1 MKPASRTR
9 STFLGLTALTLSLAA
24 SGARGAVVPAESNS
38 GRIPDIP
45 IWDEANQ
52 KASLWETLQGAG
64 SGPVIVLPVY
74 TRCAMSCP
82 VLTHR
87 LKQEAARLGD
97 GALYRVLV
105 FSFDPSEDAQSLRA
119 FREREQ
125 LPAKWMLVR
134 AGGAEIQRFCDFFHY
149 PIMTDGAVLV
159 HANQV
164 FLLEHDLHWRATL
177 VDVDWDAVELRK
189 WMGRAESPGVSG
201 WVAMNPEKLAWIGLS
216 GLSLGLVVTVSWLIW
231 RRPSGRSVAPSA

>member
-1 MKPASRTR
+1 MKPASRAR
-9 STFLGLTALTLSLAA
+9 SAFLGLAVLTLALVA
-24 SGARGAVVPAESNS
+24 SDATGAVVPADSVS
-38 GRIPDIP
+38 GRIPDIT

-52 KASLWETLQGAG
+52 KSSLWEKLQRTGN
-64 SGPVIVLPVY
+64 GPVIVLPVY
-74 TRCAMSCP
+74 TRCAVSCP
-82 VLTHR
+82 VLTR
-87 LKQEAARLGD
+87 KLKQEAARLGD
-97 GALYRVLV
+97 GAVYRVLF

-134 AGGAEIQRFCDFFHY
+134 AGDADIRRLCDFFHY

-177 VDVDWDAVELRK
+177 TDVEWDAVELRK

-201 WVAMNPEKLAWIGLS
+201 WVAMNPEKLAWIGLG
-216 GLSLGLVVTVSWLIW
+216 GLSLGLVVMLSWLIR
-231 RRPSGRSVAPSA
+231 RRPSGRSVAV